1 MQKKEK
7 PLNDPNARSL
17 LIHGPPG
24 VGKTTTVRILAKEL
38 NYDVLELN
46 ASDQRNKAQIE
57 SMLNDLSQLSLSI
70 KSAIN
75 HSNKTVNLTEASA
88 VKKTLIV
95 MDEVDGVGGGDR
107 GGLSALLLVVK
118 KTKVPIVLIA
128 NDRGDRR
135 IQTLAFHSYE
145 VKFQAPKVEH
155 LMPRL
160 KMIGQREGFSLD
172 PGDVLPLFEAAHGDI
187 RSILNMLHLRY
198 ASANKKGLDSTR
210 VNKDYVQTLD
220 TFQAAKLL
228 LSGEKMHFQRR
239 QDLYFLDF

>member
-1 MQKKEK
+1 MDRKDLKKMQKKEK

-75 HSNKTVNLTEASA
+75 HSNKTVDLTEASA

-145 VKFQAPKVEH
+145 VKF
-155 LMPRL
+155 
-160 KMIGQREGFSLD
+160 
-172 PGDVLPLFEAAHGDI
+172 
-187 RSILNMLHLRY
+187 
-198 ASANKKGLDSTR
+198 
-210 VNKDYVQTLD
+210 
-220 TFQAAKLL
+220 
-228 LSGEKMHFQRR
+228 
-239 QDLYFLDF
+239 